1 MIPILA
7 NTYFSGAGLM
17 DTGLESGGLTLQ
29 QSFEIEALCCDT
41 LRRNFSH
48 EVVQCDITKKLV
60 SSEKE
65 CQVMVATYPC
75 TKYSPI
81 GDIHGVRT
89 GDDLFLHFFR
99 HVAIRRPELYVA
111 PERSGHEEIPGR
123 HGSNDEA
130 PGLLR
135 TCRLSGEI
143 FDLAA
148 AKERQADHNWQP
160 AKLRLARAC
169 G

>member
-17 DTGLESGGLTLQ
+17 DIGLQAGGLTLQ
-29 QSFEIEALCCDT
+29 QSFEIEALCCNT

-65 CQVMVATYPC
+65 CHVMVATYPC

-81 GDIHGVRT
+81 GDIHGYVPET
-89 GDDLFLHFFR
+89 ICFCISSGTLLFDDRNCMWWKMFR
-99 HVAIRRPELYVA
+99 A
-111 PERSGHEEIPGR
+111 
-123 HGSNDEA
+123 
-130 PGLLR
+130 
-135 TCRLSGEI
+135 
-143 FDLAA
+143 
-148 AKERQADHNWQP
+148 
-160 AKLRLARAC
+160 
-169 G
+169 